1 MHVQH
6 WLNKI
11 SKFAFY
17 LAAFVPKFWWY
28 QLTKW
33 RVFLYVSTVQELLE
47 AEAANAK
54 SIEEEIEE
62 ERAKVD
68 AKTPITEQVFDL
80 WRMLLAGVLGG

>member
-1 MHVQH
+1 M
-6 WLNKI
+6 
-11 SKFAFY
+11 
-17 LAAFVPKFWWY
+17 
-28 QLTKW
+28 
-33 RVFLYVSTVQELLE
+33 QELLE

-80 WRMLLAGVLGG
+80 WSVAGRGTGRVEVGHVLCSLCVYTP